1 MNEKEQIIFHIDVNS
16 AYLSWTAV
24 KMMQEGY
31 GRDIREI
38 PCIVGGDRKSRH
50 GIVLAKS
57 ISAKK
62 YGIVTGEPVVNALR
76 KCPHLEMV
84 PPEHHYY
91 EKMSHEL
98 MELLRSYTPDIE
110 QVSIDECYMDYS
122 GIRKLFDTP
131 EAAAAAIKN
140 KVKEQLGFTVNVGIS
155 DVKVLA
161 KMASDFEKPDKVHT
175 LYKCEIQKKMWGL
188 PVSDLFMAGKSSV
201 DTLHKLGIFTIGQLA
216 KSPLN
221 VLESHLKSHG
231 KILWQYANGID
242 DSLVNTVKEE
252 LKGVGN
258 STTLSRDVDDIDEI
272 FKVLLRL
279 SEKVG
284 GRLRSGKQKAKTIAV
299 EIKYNDFTKCSRQTT
314 VERATDSGTEIYDIV
329 RVLFQELWNKTP
341 VRLLGV
347 RTANL
352 VEEGE
357 PEQLSIM
364 DIDRWKNEDYQSS
377 KIQRPSRDKIKKLDE
392 ALDAIK
398 HKYGK
403 DVVGRASLMER
414 KTEKQ

>member
-31 GRDIREI
+31 GRDLREI

-62 YGIVTGEPVVNALR
+62 YGVVTGEPVVNALR

-91 EKMSHEL
+91 EEMSHKL
-98 MELLRSYTPDIE
+98 MKLLCHYTPDIE

-122 GIRKLFDTP
+122 GIRNLFETP
-131 EAAAAAIKN
+131 EEAAAAIKD

-175 LYKCEIQKKMWGL
+175 LYRREIQKKMWGL
-188 PVSDLFMAGKSSV
+188 PVSELFMAGKSSV

-216 KSPLN
+216 KSPLA
-221 VLESHLKSHG
+221 VLEAHLKSHG
-231 KILWQYANGID
+231 RILWEYANGID
-242 DSLVNTVKEE
+242 DSIVNTVKEE
-252 LKGVGN
+252 SKGVGN

-272 FKVLLRL
+272 FKVLLGL

-284 GRLRSGKQKAKTIAV
+284 GRLRAGRQRAKTIAV

-314 VERATDSGTEIYDIV
+314 VEVATDSGTEIYNIIKI
-329 RVLFQELWNKTP
+329 LLKELWSGKP

-352 VEEGE
+352 VEDGE

-364 DIDRWKNEDYQSS
+364 DIEGWSGTEEKKRNNVQ
-377 KIQRPSRDKIKKLDE
+377 PSREKMKKLDE
-392 ALDAIK
+392 ALDAKI
-398 HKYGK
+398 
-403 DVVGRASLMER
+403 GRAHV
-414 KTEKQ
+414 